1 MTSAHTSSPTPK
13 LRTNLGNSKWK
24 YVLAVALLLLISA
37 GISFYEHPLWVMDRG
52 VYLRLRMAGIGSQYV
67 EVGPYRVHY
76 FVGGK
81 GQPLLLIHGLGAR
94 AEDWAPELPGY
105 VRRGFRV
112 YAIDLLGS
120 GDTSHPNIAYS
131 IQQQADLVQSFMNVM
146 HLRQA
151 DVAGWSMGGWIALD
165 FTVEHPERVSRLV
178 VMDSAGLL
186 FQASFDPSVFT
197 PGNRRQLTE
206 LTALLTPNPTA
217 APAFV
222 DRAVIRRLSG
232 NYWVVRRMLRSML
245 TRKDL
250 LEGRLEQ
257 IHVPVLIVWG
267 AQDTLIPPSVGEEMH
282 QAMPQSVLELYR
294 GCGHIAPATCAKSI
308 EPRVADF
315 LRSDPPMAGATLHF

>member
-1 MTSAHTSSPTPK
+1 MSSAHTSSPMQK
-13 LRTNLGNSKWK
+13 SRTNTSTSRWK
-24 YVLAVALLLLISA
+24 YTVTVLFVLLISA
-37 GISFYEHPLWVMDRG
+37 GIFFYEKPLWVMDRS
-52 VYLRLRMAGIGSQYV
+52 VYLRLRSAGVDSRYV

-131 IQQQADLVQSFMNVM
+131 IQQQADLVRSFMNTM
-146 HLRQA
+146 HLQQA

-165 FTVEHPERVSRLV
+165 FTVKHPERVSRLV

-186 FQASFDPSVFT
+186 FQAAFQPSVFT
-197 PGNRRQLTE
+197 PGNRRQLAE
-206 LTALLTPNPTA
+206 LTALLTPNPAA
-217 APAFV
+217 APAFI
-222 DRAVIRRLSG
+222 DRAVIRRLSS
-232 NYWVVRRMLRSML
+232 NYWVVRRMLQSML
-245 TRKDL
+245 TRQDL

-267 AQDTLIPPSVGEEMH
+267 TQDTLIPPSVGEEMH
-282 QAMPQSVLELYR
+282 RAMPQSVLELYQ

-308 EPRVADF
+308 VPRVADF
-315 LRSDPPMAGATLHF
+315 LRSDPPMAGATLHY